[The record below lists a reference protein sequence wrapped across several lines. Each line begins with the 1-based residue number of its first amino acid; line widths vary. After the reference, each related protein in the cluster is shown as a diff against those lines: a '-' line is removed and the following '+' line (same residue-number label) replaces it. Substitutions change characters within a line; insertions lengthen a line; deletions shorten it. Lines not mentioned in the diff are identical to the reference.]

1 MSTTKD
7 NRQRTVLHIGETQTV
22 LTSGSPMTGNTRLV
36 MPLGTIQTGH
46 RHFKHEPP
54 TALEI
59 EHAIEVIEDELFRIR
74 ESVANDL
81 TLYTAD
87 EAIRQIARAS
97 GIDDH
102 GELVLHRDR
111 VEQMFDRLSALAMG
125 RPITQDVIPTNPEF
139 AATLLILR
147 EFMHHLQ
154 FSSIIVT
161 AQSDIGDPILGDE
174 S

>member
-1 MSTTKD
+1 MSTSTD
-7 NRQRTVLHIGETQTV
+7 NRQRTSLHIGEVQTV
-22 LTSGSPMTGNTRLV
+22 IATGSPTIGNARLV
-36 MPLGTIQTGH
+36 MPLGAIQIGR
-46 RHFKHEPP
+46 RHFKHETP

-74 ESVANDL
+74 ESVASDS

-87 EAIRQIARAS
+87 EAIRQIAGVA
-97 GIDDH
+97 GIDDQ
-102 GELVLHRDR
+102 GELVLRRDL
-111 VEQMFDRLSALAMG
+111 VEQTFDRLAALAMG

-154 FSSIIVT
+154 FSSITVT
-161 AQSDIGDPILGDE
+161 TQNDIGDHNF
-174 S
+174 